1 MSMACPAK
9 RAVDKDLSKA
19 QDCPV
24 AKPSGTVV
32 EPLEGFSIR
41 AVARMAAIE
50 PDTLRMWERR
60 YGFPK
65 PRRTAGGARVYSPD
79 DVDVLRLIARA
90 QKEGFR
96 AGEVVGR
103 TRAELVSLLEA
114 AGAALRENVAGPP
127 APPRAQDDLVE
138 RLLHALGRSEA
149 STVRKELRKAALHM
163 GPKVF
168 VTDLAA
174 PLLARLGELWE
185 AKVLDIHHEHL
196 MTKLLSTQLRILL
209 AASEDLGAD
218 RTVLLA
224 APSSEQHELGLEM
237 IAVYLAFHQVEP
249 RFLGVDSPA
258 AQIVEAARSLRVDAV
273 GMTISEAVDM
283 PRVKAEVERVA
294 RGLGA
299 DRPLWLG
306 GAGARRLD
314 LRGPNIRCVDS
325 WAELDRVI
333 RDLRDGDRPPARSAS
348 RSI

>member
-1 MSMACPAK
+1 
-9 RAVDKDLSKA
+9 
-19 QDCPV
+19 
-24 AKPSGTVV
+24 
-32 EPLEGFSIR
+32 
-41 AVARMAAIE
+41 MAAIE

-114 AGAALRENVAGPP
+114 AGAVSRESVPGPP
-127 APPRAQDDLVE
+127 APPPHAQDDLVE

-209 AASEDLGAD
+209 SASEDLGAD

-224 APSSEQHELGLEM
+224 TPTSELHELGLEM
-237 IAVYLAFHQVEP
+237 VAVYLAFHQVEP
-249 RFLGVDSPA
+249 RFIGVDSPA

-273 GMTISEAVDM
+273 GLTISNAADLA
-283 PRVKAEVERVA
+283 RVKAEVERVA
-294 RGLGA
+294 RGLGS

-306 GAGARRLD
+306 GAGARRLE
-314 LRGPNIRCVDS
+314 LRGPNIRCVDG
-325 WAELDRVI
+325 WAELDRAI

-348 RSI
+348 RSV